1 MKIDNK
7 VTHYK
12 FLLKAGLPVF
22 LDAVKPGICDL
33 PSGHRKREA

>member
-12 FLLKAGLPVF
+12 FLFRAGLPVF
-22 LDAVKPGICDL
+22 LDAVKPAICDL
-33 PSGHRKREA
+33 PSGHRNREA

>member
-1 MKIDNK
+1 MEIENK
-7 VTHYK
+7 VTHCK
-12 FLLKAGLPVF
+12 LLLKAGLPVF

>member
-22 LDAVKPGICDL
+22 LDAVKPGLCDL
-33 PSGHRKREA
+33 PSGHRNRDA